1 MDLVV
6 DFLETLMGVLVG
18 WAIVEG
24 FSWLIRCSVKDPEMR
39 FKIYMVIFL
48 TGMVTLSKYYLQ
60 GGQ

>member
-1 MDLVV
+1 MDLAV

-24 FSWLIRCSVKDPEMR
+24 FAWLIRCSVKDPEMR

-48 TGMVTLSKYYLQ
+48 TCMVMLSKHYLL

>member
-24 FSWLIRCSVKDPEMR
+24 FAWLIRCSVKDPEMR

-48 TGMVTLSKYYLQ
+48 TSMVTLSKHYLL

>member
-1 MDLVV
+1 MDLAV

-48 TGMVTLSKYYLQ
+48 TGMVTLSKYYLL